1 MTNRLRTVFDT
12 NVFVSAYLSKNPTSP
27 TQELINRWLA
37 GEFTL
42 LVCDAIVDELIEKLA
57 VRGIGR
63 ADIEVFIAL
72 LGSLAEWVD
81 VPDEAIVQL
90 VPADADDDVV
100 IACAVKGATDFLVTY
115 DPHFAPLGE
124 TYQGVKITKAL
135 PFLWAVRGDQPPT
148 EVAGG

>member
-1 MTNRLRTVFDT
+1 MTDRLRAVFDT

-42 LVCDAIVDELIEKLA
+42 LVCDDIVDELIEKLV

-63 ADIEVFIAL
+63 ADIELFIAL
-72 LGSLAEWVD
+72 LDTLAEWVD
-81 VPDEAIVQL
+81 VPDEAIGQL

-100 IACAVKGATDFLVTY
+100 IACAVT
-115 DPHFAPLGE
+115 
-124 TYQGVKITKAL
+124 
-135 PFLWAVRGDQPPT
+135 
-148 EVAGG
+148 GGR

>member
-1 MTNRLRTVFDT
+1 VFDT

-42 LVCDAIVDELIEKLA
+42 LVCDAIVDELIEKLV

-63 ADIEVFIAL
+63 ADIELFIAL
-72 LGSLAEWVD
+72 LDSLAEWVH

-100 IACAVKGATDFLVTY
+100 IACAVTGGVNFLVTY

-148 EVAGG
+148 EVVGG